1 MRFQRPT
8 KTLSSVVTHQIEE
21 KCLFIFHNLSK
32 EKKPNALNANQR
44 TFLVVNLFEI
54 KSKQR
59 QFNFNSIKF
68 LTVMAKKTAI

>member
-1 MRFQRPT
+1 MYYDKFM
-8 KTLSSVVTHQIEE
+8 K
-21 KCLFIFHNLSK
+21 N
-32 EKKPNALNANQR
+32 PNALNANQR